1 MYERFKNHMSHLQKI
16 NVVNRQQRSLWQENT
31 VATSVIFWGYKPVR
45 TVSRTFL
52 LSSFLMSRIASS
64 GSTALSSVV
73 PMMLITLMTGI
84 LFLNFSSRTSFSPG
98 NLVYFVVSSLAKVFY

>member
-1 MYERFKNHMSHLQKI
+1 MR
-16 NVVNRQQRSLWQENT
+16 NVSL
-31 VATSVIFWGYKPVR
+31 
-45 TVSRTFL
+45 TFL